1 MQDLTNKTYEPLLN
15 DILVRCKC
23 TSQEVTHVTLRHARG
38 SGGKYN
44 IADEDLENL
53 YIIVDFG
60 CRLVTNDEE
69 YTFDENPR
77 CTHSIAEKPG
87 KCRPYVLDVDFKVV
101 LENESDMTD
110 MDNALNFIEKS
121 TVEQDKDLSDREKC
135 ARKCMLFYNIED
147 VETIIKLVYNVASKF
162 FVFEKFSEEDVFKC
176 AFTIK
181 KPYAIRADN
190 SSEVAVKN
198 GFHLHFP
205 YLYGA
210 CADINKF
217 EKEVV
222 FAAEQLFKTNEKLF
236 ERYREFYDR
245 DVNAGKA
252 PKVFDTM
259 GMKTWLLYGGIKANG
274 QTPYQVYRTY
284 DYEMAT
290 IDWETFISCDIDW
303 ANSSVSCVKAL
314 SYHYPRN
321 VMLQKRERETQT
333 KKAIQESVIYLG
345 HNLLDVD
352 GIWFILDRLQPS
364 FYESYNDWI
373 RVGLALI
380 RECEDP
386 ELALEIFDKFSQ
398 KSTAKYDKD
407 VVIKKFKELEA
418 ICDYSQPVIN
428 EGKTEKE
435 KNDEMIKNFN
445 NSRVRMSTLLNTL
458 TREEIVEYY
467 RKYHPYSS
475 YSAENLNDES
485 MILRRFNMNTLC
497 MSIKQVAPTMAIDVG
512 GKETF
517 IWKGAIELGGTTY
530 WRPDSKGYIKKIICD
545 MFIEPALKTAQ
556 KILKRHTEGGK
567 NKGSRIEVALN
578 AFCDALAESK
588 RPAVAGKMEQNFK
601 MYVASPMSES
611 ELFNIEQKIFAF
623 RNKILEWT
631 CDDRVIIRNAVCTDY
646 VTKCSGLK
654 YRDLCEDDI
663 EVQLFDRFIRDV
675 LPNKEV
681 REWVIER
688 LAVTLAHQNSHKE
701 VYFWLGQGGNGKSA
715 FAEIIN
721 ACFGAYYNVA
731 SANLFYQQT
740 MTNGEAPQPNRK
752 FLLES
757 RVTVVSEVDT
767 TDSKRKLDTGNL
779 KALSGNDTQRVRNI
793 FEEGSLAQVHTRLI
807 FCVNNLPLMKVDG
820 ALHQRLKVVKF
831 ETTFV
836 DPSLIKDSSHP
847 NLKPANLN
855 IEKHR
860 EKMAM
865 GLMYRL
871 IESLKKTAEYYRE
884 NGELPKG
891 IPEKVIN
898 DTNDELAV
906 LNVVRTFFQKYYE
919 YREGSKLKY
928 IDIWSVYQTTT
939 YFKNDMTES
948 VFKTTAQFELC
959 QIPTF
964 KAAGVIATNKEVLN
978 LARR

>member
-38 SGGKYN
+38 LGKYT

-60 CRLVTNDEE
+60 SRLVTSDGE
-69 YTFDENPR
+69 YTFDDNPR

-87 KCRPYVLDVDFKVV
+87 KYRPYVLDVDFKVV

-110 MDNALNFIEKS
+110 MDNAVNFIEKS
-121 TVEQDKDLSDREKC
+121 KAQQDEDLSDRERS
-135 ARKCMLFYNIED
+135 ARKCMLFYSTED
-147 VETIIKLVYNVASKF
+147 VETIIKLVYDTASKF
-162 FVFEKFSEEDVFKC
+162 FAFENGNEEDIFKC
-176 AFTIK
+176 AFAIK
-181 KPYAIRADN
+181 KPYAIRAEN

-284 DYEMAT
+284 DYDMTT
-290 IDWETFISCDIDW
+290 IDWEKFISCDIDW
-303 ANSSVSCVKAL
+303 SNSSVSCVKAL

-321 VMLQKRERETQT
+321 VMLKKRERETQT
-333 KKAIQESVIYLG
+333 KKAVQESVIYLG
-345 HNLLDVD
+345 HNLLNIEGV
-352 GIWFILDRLQPS
+352 WFILDRLQPS

-373 RVGLALI
+373 RVGLAII
-380 RECEDP
+380 RECGDS

-398 KSTAKYDKD
+398 KSTAKYDRD
-407 VVIKKFKELEA
+407 AVAKKFRELEA
-418 ICDYSQPVIN
+418 ICDYVQPMISD
-428 EGKTEKE
+428 GKKE
-435 KNDEMIKNFN
+435 DESIQHFN

-485 MILRRFNMNTLC
+485 MILRRFNMDTLYTNV
-497 MSIKQVAPTMAIDVG
+497 KHVAPTMAIDVG

-517 IWKGAIELGGTTY
+517 LWKGSVELGGTIY
-530 WRPDSKGYIKKIICD
+530 WRPDSKGYLKQTLCR
-545 MFIEPALKTAQ
+545 MFIEPAFNTAQ

-567 NKGSRIEVALN
+567 NKGSRIEVALK
-578 AFCDALAESK
+578 AFCDATAELKRAKLASEI
-588 RPAVAGKMEQNFK
+588 EQHFK
-601 MYVASPMSES
+601 MYAASPMSES
-611 ELFNIEQKIFAF
+611 QLFNREQKIFAF
-623 RNKILEWT
+623 KNKILEWT
-631 CDDRVIIRNAVCTDY
+631 SENRVIVRDAACTDY
-646 VTKCSGLK
+646 ITKCSDLE
-654 YRDLCEDDI
+654 YRELCEDDE
-663 EVQLFDRFIRDV
+663 EVRLFDKFIGDV

-681 REWVIER
+681 RDWVIER
-688 LAVTLAHQNSHKE
+688 LAVTLSHQNSHKE

-731 SANLFYQQT
+731 SANLFYQQS

-767 TDSKRKLDTGNL
+767 TDSKRKLDAGNL
-779 KALSGNDTQRVRNI
+779 KALSGNDTQRVRSI
-793 FEEGSLAQVHTRLI
+793 FQEGSLSQVHTRLI

-836 DPSLIKDSSHP
+836 DPSLIRDSSNP

-855 IEKHR
+855 IEKNR
-860 EKMAM
+860 NEMAI

-871 IESLKKTAEYYRE
+871 IESLKKSAEYYRKHGVLP
-884 NGELPKG
+884 NGV
-891 IPEKVIN
+891 PEKVIN

-906 LNVVRTFFQKYYE
+906 LNVIRTFFQEYYE
-919 YREGSKLKY
+919 YREGAKLKY
-928 IDIWSVYQTTT
+928 ADIWHVYQTTS
-939 YFKNDMTES
+939 YFKNDVTES
-948 VFKTTAQFELC
+948 AFKTTAHFELC

-964 KAAGVIATNKEVLN
+964 KAAGVIATAREVLN